1 MQITLAEFNDE
12 AFCPICSNKDRIDY
26 KDYVEYHPMFFC
38 WNCHEYGI
46 DEHRESKFVLACSI
60 EDLEKYEP
68 NQKVDLL
75 LIKRIANSESI
86 DKFVEEFNKKRI
98 RVASFDVLCEYGIG
112 GIQKYLNISDDEMY
126 KLVLDKVGVEL
137 NSYNMVD
144 IHKKYPEYS
153 LDHDGCYILIEVL
166 EKDGTLTRMML
177 SGD

>member
-1 MQITLAEFNDE
+1 MQITLTEFNDE

-60 EDLEKYEP
+60 EDLAKYEP

-75 LIKRIANSESI
+75 LIKRIANSESM
-86 DKFVEEFNKKRI
+86 DKFVEDFNKKHNTN
-98 RVASFDVLCEYGIG
+98 FEYGIG
-112 GIQKYLNISDDEMY
+112 DIQEYLNISDDKIY
-126 KLVLDKVGVEL
+126 KLILDEVGIEL
-137 NSYNMVD
+137 NSYNMID

-153 LDHDGCYILIEVL
+153 VDHDGCYILIEVL
-166 EKDGTLTRMML
+166 EKDGNLTRMML